1 MHIAI
6 IGSGPS
12 GLYVADSLSRKHA
25 DAQIDI
31 FDRLATPYGLV
42 RGGVAPDHQGTKNIV
57 RQYERTLKKAN
68 IRFMGNVC
76 IGQDLSYEELKTHY
90 DVVVLTIGA
99 FKDRQLGI
107 QGEELTG
114 VYGSGEI
121 VGWYNGHPDY
131 RDLAPQLG
139 KKIAIVGQGNV
150 ALDLARL
157 LAKTPNELADSDM
170 CAHAMTALA
179 NTPVSDIYII
189 GRRGATEASFTAVE
203 LDELGKLDNCV
214 PLVDASQLADP
225 ASIPADL
232 PAAEL
237 QAKQKNLTLLQ
248 SFAENNAED
257 KPVHLHLVFCAS
269 PDSVLGESTV
279 EGLRLERTRVEA
291 GRAVATGK
299 FFELDVDTVLTA
311 IGYRSESVEGVPFD
325 TQRGIIDNDAGRVE
339 AGVYT
344 AGWCKRGPQGVIPAN
359 RADSLAVAKLILED
373 LETSPPT
380 GEKTGGQAVDA
391 LLAERAVTVISFNDW
406 EKINAA
412 EVAQG
417 QAAGKPREKM
427 VDIQSILNVVNQ
439 NNTAE
444 V

>member
-25 DAQIDI
+25 EAQIDI

-68 IRFMGNVC
+68 ISFMGNVC
-76 IGQDLSYEELKTHY
+76 IGKDLSYEELKSHY

-99 FKDRQLGI
+99 FIDRQLGI
-107 QGEELTG
+107 KGEELAG

-139 KKIAIVGQGNV
+139 GKIAIVGQGNV

-157 LAKTPNELADSDM
+157 LAKTSEELASSDM
-170 CAHAMTALA
+170 CAHAITALA
-179 NTPVSDIYII
+179 NTSVSDIYII
-189 GRRGATEASFTAVE
+189 GRRGATEASFTSVE
-203 LDELGKLDNCV
+203 LDELGKLANCV
-214 PLVDASQLADP
+214 PLVDAAQLVDSATI
-225 ASIPADL
+225 STDL
-232 PAAEL
+232 PAAEQ
-237 QAKQKNLTLLQ
+237 QAKQKNLALLQ
-248 SFAENNAED
+248 SFAENKAAD
-257 KPVHLHLVFCAS
+257 KPVRLHLVFCAS
-269 PDSVLGESTV
+269 PDAVLGESAVT
-279 EGLRLERTRVEA
+279 GLRLERTRVEA
-291 GRAVATGK
+291 GRAVATGE

-311 IGYRSESVEGVPFD
+311 IGYRSESIKGVPFD
-325 TQRGIIDNDAGRVE
+325 QQRGIIANDTGRVE
-339 AGVYT
+339 TGVYT

-380 GEKTGGQAVDA
+380 GGKTGRKAIEA
-391 LLAERAVTVISFNDW
+391 LLAERAVTIVQFTDW

-412 EVAQG
+412 EIAQG
-417 QAAGKPREKM
+417 QAVGKPREKI
-427 VDIQSILNVVNQ
+427 VDIASILNVVNQ
-439 NNTAE
+439 NSTAE